1 MGRAVGSGELGGHG
15 AVFEEVAVGVERV
28 SGVVEEYESV
38 EAEEGGED
46 DYKVFV
52 GMQVC
57 SMMYVSSDDVM
68 NGLKT
73 NGLRSSLIS

>member
-1 MGRAVGSGELGGHG
+1 M
-15 AVFEEVAVGVERV
+15 
-28 SGVVEEYESV
+28 
-38 EAEEGGED
+38 EAEERGED

-57 SMMYVSSDDVM
+57 SVMYVSSDDVM

-73 NGLRSSLIS
+73 NGLRSTLKS